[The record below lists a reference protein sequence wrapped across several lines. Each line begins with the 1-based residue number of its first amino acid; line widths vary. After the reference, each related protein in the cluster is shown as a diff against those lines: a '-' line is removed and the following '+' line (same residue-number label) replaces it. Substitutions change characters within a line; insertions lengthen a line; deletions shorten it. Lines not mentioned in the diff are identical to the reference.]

1 LGEYWHNDNLFF
13 VNDNLRKFFVFE
25 TLTALS
31 PDPILGLSAAFKKDP
46 NPYKI
51 DLGVGVYKDEQGNTP
66 ILDSVAQAQNMLLAS
81 ETSKVYITPQGNQGY
96 IDGMLSLLLG
106 DKSPVLAH
114 KRVAAVQAP
123 GGCGALRILA
133 ELLMR
138 IDENTTVWVSDPTWA
153 NHMPLLGDAG
163 LTLKTYPYF
172 DKNTATIKFDEM
184 MDCLSNVGAN
194 DVVLLHGCCHNPTGA
209 DLTKEQWQEV
219 ALLASKIGFLPFV
232 DIAYQGFGDGI
243 DEDAFGLRLLA
254 EHVDEVIVAAS
265 CSKNFGLYRERV
277 GLAAIICKDEKT
289 KDIAQS
295 QIQSVARG
303 IYSMP
308 PSYGGALVDII
319 LREQTLYNM
328 WVSEVN
334 AMRERMANLRQ
345 LLVTNLHQQ
354 NIDKDFSFINSQKGM
369 FSFLCIPAQQVQLL
383 RDEHSVYFVDSSRVN
398 IAGINHS
405 NVEALAKAIAQTL

>member
-1 LGEYWHNDNLFF
+1 M
-13 VNDNLRKFFVFE
+13 FE

-46 NPYKI
+46 NPHKI

-66 ILDSVAQAQNMLLAS
+66 ILDSVAAAQQLLLAS

-96 IDGMLSLLLG
+96 IDGMLNLLLG
-106 DKSPVLAH
+106 ENSAILSKQ
-114 KRVAAVQAP
+114 RVAAVQAP

-153 NHMPLLGDAG
+153 NHIPLLGDAG
-163 LTLKTYPYF
+163 LTLKSYPYF
-172 DKNTATIKFDEM
+172 DKDTASIKFDEM
-184 MDCLSNVGAN
+184 MDCLSKVSAK

-209 DLTKEQWQEV
+209 DLTQEQWLEV
-219 ALLASKIGFLPFV
+219 AALAGKVGFLPFI

-243 DEDAFGLRLLA
+243 EQDAYGLRLMA
-254 EHVDEVIVAAS
+254 DNVDEVIIAAS

-319 LREQTLYNM
+319 LQDQKLYTM
-328 WVSEVN
+328 WTTEVN
-334 AMRERMANLRQ
+334 AMRVRMAQLRQ

-354 NIDKDFSFINSQKGM
+354 DIDKDFSFINSQKGM
-369 FSFLCIPAQQVQLL
+369 FSFLCIPPQQVQLL

-398 IAGINHS
+398 IAGINHN